1 MGKVIADEGKA
12 IGVHAMMSPVADVSR
27 DARWGRVDET
37 FGEDPLVCARFTSEE
52 VRGIQGED
60 YTSRCAALA
69 KHWVGYGASEGGI
82 NCATIN
88 IGKKELFEVYA
99 TPFAAAIKEN
109 DMQSIMVTYSEI
121 DGRPMSVNEEYTQKV
136 LREDLGFNG
145 IAVCDGMSILV
156 SLKHRECLLLEKN
169 WQLLH

>member
-69 KHWVGYGASEGGI
+69 
-82 NCATIN
+82 N
-88 IGKKELFEVYA
+88 IGLDMEHPKVEL
-99 TPFAAAIKEN
+99 T
-109 DMQSIMVTYSEI
+109 
-121 DGRPMSVNEEYTQKV
+121 V
-136 LREDLGFNG
+136 LR
-145 IAVCDGMSILV
+145 SI
-156 SLKHRECLLLEKN
+156 
-169 WQLLH
+169 